1 MNTLKQRLKDRYG
14 YAMTVLR
21 GLVKTDFKMR
31 YQGSF
36 LGVAWS
42 VLKPLR
48 LNTLKQRLKDRY
60 GYAMTVL
67 RGLVKTDFKMRYQ
80 GSFLGVAWSV
90 LKPLML
96 FAVMYVVFAKFMRM
110 TDGTPTYPVVL
121 LLGISSWQ
129 FVTETVGIGLRSIVD
144 RGDLLRKV
152 HFPNY
157 IVVVSASIG
166 SLISLGINYL
176 VVLVFALFAR
186 VQFTWRVLWLPLNVL
201 ELYVIALALA
211 LILSTFYVFYRDV
224 LHIWE
229 VLQQI
234 IFYAMPIIYPLSFI
248 TDKHPEYSTIA
259 NLELMNPIAQ
269 TIQDIRHNFIAPAT
283 QPTVWNTFDSWW
295 VKLIPVVITALLLW
309 FGVYVFRKNS
319 RRFAEVM

>member
-1 MNTLKQRLKDRYG
+1 MIMHHGAATMKRLDPIR
-14 YAMTVLR
+14 R
-21 GLVKTDFKMR
+21 R
-31 YQGSF
+31 
-36 LGVAWS
+36 
-42 VLKPLR
+42 LR

-96 FAVMYVVFAKFMRM
+96 FCVMYVVFAKFMRM

-201 ELYVIALALA
+201 ELYAIALALA

-234 IFYAMPIIYPLSFI
+234 IFYAMPIIYPLSYI
-248 TDKHPEYSTIA
+248 TKNHPEYKPVA
-259 NLELMNPIAQ
+259 DLELMNPIAQ
-269 TIQDIRHNFIAPAT
+269 TIQDIRHNFIGDPADGMEH
-283 QPTVWNTFDSWW
+283 VWFMVDQVDPRHDRRT
-295 VKLIPVVITALLLW
+295 PAVVRHICLP
-309 FGVYVFRKNS
+309 
-319 RRFAEVM
+319 

>member
-1 MNTLKQRLKDRYG
+1 
-14 YAMTVLR
+14 
-21 GLVKTDFKMR
+21 
-31 YQGSF
+31 
-36 LGVAWS
+36 
-42 VLKPLR
+42 
-48 LNTLKQRLKDRY
+48 
-60 GYAMTVL
+60 MTVL

-157 IVVVSASIG
+157 IVVVSASSG
-166 SLISLGINYL
+166 SLISLAINY
-176 VVLVFALFAR
+176 VVILIFAIFMR
-186 VQFTWRVLWLPLNVL
+186 VQFTWRVLWLPINVL
-201 ELYVIALALA
+201 ELYIIALALA

-248 TDKHPEYSTIA
+248 TDKHPEYRTIA

-283 QPTVWNTFDSWW
+283 QPTVWNTFGSWW
-295 VKLIPVVITALLLW
+295 VKMIPIAITVLLLW
-309 FGVYVFRKNS
+309 FGVYIFRKNS